1 MLRHAPSDEHREQY
15 RRWVRSLRDVGLT
28 IIERTDVGPLI
39 ETTYEAWYGVVS
51 MPKINLSNPETRA
64 YFLDVA
70 QYWLR
75 EFDIDGWRMDVARHV
90 VPDFWPEFRRATKA
104 VKPDCYL
111 LAEIWG
117 DTSAWLQGDMFD
129 ATMNYFFR
137 DLCVDYFA
145 RDAMSTGDFLDRIT
159 RMLAMYAPQATAVN
173 HNLFSSHDTERFLHM
188 AGEDPRRLRLATLF
202 QLTIPGAP
210 GIYYGDEISM
220 TGGFDPDCRR
230 AFPWDRPKTWD
241 RETLEMVRALT
252 RLRKAYPALRYGE
265 WRPVW
270 SVGDAFAFV
279 REAPTGE
286 RVLVAINRGDAAVI
300 VEALVPT
307 SRPEILWGT
316 VTAAADGATLTLRDL
331 GPWSGAVVRL

>member
-1 MLRHAPSDEHREQY
+1 
-15 RRWVRSLRDVGLT
+15 V
-28 IIERTDVGPLI
+28 IEKTDAGPLV

-70 QYWLR
+70 RYWLR

-90 VPDFWPEFRRATKA
+90 VPDFWPDFRRATKS

-117 DTSAWLQGDMFD
+117 DASAWLQGDMFD

-137 DLCVDYFA
+137 DLCAEYFA
-145 RDAMSTGDFLDRIT
+145 RDAMSTSDFLDGVA
-159 RMLAMYAPQATAVN
+159 RMLAMYAPQVMAVT

-188 AGEDPRRLRLATLF
+188 AGGEARRLRLATLF
-202 QLTIPGAP
+202 QLTVPGAP
-210 GIYYGDEISM
+210 GIYYGDEIGM

-230 AFPWDRPKTWD
+230 AFPWDRPETWD
-241 RETLEMVRALT
+241 HETLEMVRALT
-252 RLRKAYPALRYGE
+252 RLRKEHPALRHGE

-270 SVGDAFAFV
+270 SEGYVFAFV
-279 REAPTGE
+279 REAPAGE
-286 RVLVAINRGDAAVI
+286 RVLVAINRGETTMAVKTP
-300 VEALVPT
+300 VPT
-307 SRPEILWGT
+307 AQPEMLWGT
-316 VTAAADGATLTLRDL
+316 VQAAPDGATLTLRDL
-331 GPWSGAVVRL
+331 APWSGAVVRL